1 MENVKIS
8 ILLATYGNLLTEKQK
23 EMMTLFYDC
32 DLSLGEIAE
41 EFAIT
46 RQAARDSIKRGEDS
60 LVQYEQKLGF
70 VSKSD
75 KIYELLRRLKS
86 ARGDKD
92 GDLEDKIIE
101 SLVDLVE
108 D

>member
-41 EFAIT
+41 QFAIT
-46 RQAARDSIKRGEDS
+46 RQA
-60 LVQYEQKLGF
+60 
-70 VSKSD
+70 KSD

>member
-8 ILLATYGNLLTEKQK
+8 ILLATYGNLLTDKQK
-23 EMMTLFYDC
+23 EMMTLYYDG

-41 EFAIT
+41 QFEIT

-70 VSKSD
+70 VSRSD
-75 KIYELLRRLKS
+75 KINRFVNQLKK
-86 ARGDKD
+86 ARADRND
-92 GDLEDKIIE
+92 QEEDKIIE